1 LDLFC
6 NLAAIRRS
14 AVRSDVL
21 LGGMKAC
28 TVYIRGNDI
37 YLVSM
42 GKNVFGIFHDIEP
55 FFKISIPVSSR
66 QLGERILQVLDS
78 CRENV
83 PAKTYVRGVKRPPSP
98 FLAFAGFRSWKAFE
112 KGAQHFLI
120 SSDDS
125 EIEVTPGAPRQQGGY
140 AHQPHRAVRCPAQ
153 ADQIGSLLL
162 EQIPK
167 P

>member
-1 LDLFC
+1 
-6 NLAAIRRS
+6 
-14 AVRSDVL
+14 
-21 LGGMKAC
+21 MKAC

-37 YLVSM
+37 YLVSL

-55 FFKISIPVSSR
+55 FFKVSIPVSSR
-66 QLGERILQVLDS
+66 ELGERILQVLNS

-83 PAKTYVRGVKRPPSP
+83 PAKTYVRGVRQPLSP
-98 FLAFAGFRSWKAFE
+98 FLAFAGFRSRKSFE

-125 EIEVTPGAPRQQGGY
+125 EIEVTPGVHRQQGGY
-140 AHQPHRAVRCPAQ
+140 LHQPERAVRCQAQ

-162 EQIPK
+162 EQISK